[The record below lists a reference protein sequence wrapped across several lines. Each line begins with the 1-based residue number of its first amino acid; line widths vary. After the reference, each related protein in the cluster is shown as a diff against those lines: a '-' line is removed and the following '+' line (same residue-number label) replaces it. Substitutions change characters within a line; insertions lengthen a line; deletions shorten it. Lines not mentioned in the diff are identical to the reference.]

1 MEQGN
6 YKSTKDMLHIAAD
19 KIFYYKLRHFLKL
32 LQIMSKNY
40 HKSRQVVQIAALLQ
54 IMSY

>member
-1 MEQGN
+1 
-6 YKSTKDMLHIAAD
+6 MLHIAAD